1 MWRPD
6 LYPTKGTQPPKSLFT
21 QEQLALTTRMAHLDS
36 PPSSLKKPLD
46 IESLHNNIRWSLLQD
61 LTTSALLANPT
72 SSQDA
77 DWLLDK
83 DGLVHYLGR
92 IFIPN
97 ALDLQLRIL
106 KYKYDHALAGHF
118 GQEKM
123 WQLIE
128 RDYFWPGLWCYIKD
142 YVRSCNICLHNK
154 TRHHWPY
161 GYLKQLP
168 IPPRP
173 WEFISM
179 DFIEWL
185 PASDGFTDILV
196 IVDRLTKQAIFIPT
210 HQTIDISTVAKLF
223 VAHVFSKHGILS
235 HVTSDWGSEFV
246 SRFFRSLVAALD
258 MKLHLTSGYHPEG
271 DRQTECTNQ
280 TLEQYLRIYCNYQ
293 QSDWSCLLPLAEF
306 AYNNMT
312 SATTELTLFF
322 ANKGYYCKRTPPS
335 QPLSGMT
342 ILWSYPSLFTSNT

>member
-1 MWRPD
+1 MVTNHKNLIYFSGSKLLTRRQVRWSEYLAQFNLLIRFRPERLGKKPDALMWRPD

-128 RDYFWPGLWCYIKD
+128 RDYFWPGL
-142 YVRSCNICLHNK
+142 
-154 TRHHWPY
+154 
-161 GYLKQLP
+161 
-168 IPPRP
+168 
-173 WEFISM
+173 
-179 DFIEWL
+179 
-185 PASDGFTDILV
+185 
-196 IVDRLTKQAIFIPT
+196 
-210 HQTIDISTVAKLF
+210 
-223 VAHVFSKHGILS
+223 
-235 HVTSDWGSEFV
+235 
-246 SRFFRSLVAALD
+246 
-258 MKLHLTSGYHPEG
+258 
-271 DRQTECTNQ
+271 
-280 TLEQYLRIYCNYQ
+280 
-293 QSDWSCLLPLAEF
+293 
-306 AYNNMT
+306 
-312 SATTELTLFF
+312 
-322 ANKGYYCKRTPPS
+322 
-335 QPLSGMT
+335 
-342 ILWSYPSLFTSNT
+342 